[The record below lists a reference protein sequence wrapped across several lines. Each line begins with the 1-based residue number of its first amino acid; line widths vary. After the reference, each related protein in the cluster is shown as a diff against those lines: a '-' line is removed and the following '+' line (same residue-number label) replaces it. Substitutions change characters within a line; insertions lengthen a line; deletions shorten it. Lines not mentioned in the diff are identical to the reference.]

1 MSIKRGH
8 SKHTIRKQYVLE
20 DVIEKTYGALK
31 GISIKRGIEIPFN
44 WIDAYAGTGTNP
56 EEGCLGSPVIF
67 KNIMNKYNWPYCA
80 RCIDKIPEHIQM
92 LKGVVNYDN
101 RFRFYIGDNS
111 EILNGIVKRMP
122 NNQFGILYLDPNGS
136 PNWDVISE
144 ISQSITLN
152 KIDILIH
159 TPATSIKRNIGAGF
173 AKKTLYDNLKSIN
186 KKHWHIHLCHPMGSD
201 AWQWIMIIGTNHISW
216 NLKSIN
222 FHGLDT
228 PEGQAILNFVNHTK
242 NTPSDKMVAPQT
254 LLSGFEYIHH
264 SKNAINMMDGADITY
279 RSQRENLNTGICGNG
294 KQFCNR
300 TDFILSKYTKNLNKI

>member
-1 MSIKRGH
+1 
-8 SKHTIRKQYVLE
+8 LE

-44 WIDAYAGTGTNP
+44 WIDAYAGIGSNP

-67 KNIMNKYNWPYCA
+67 KNIMIKHDWPYCA
-80 RCIDKIPEHIQM
+80 RCIDEKPHIQK
-92 LKGVVNYDN
+92 LKSVIGDDQH
-101 RFRFYIGDNS
+101 FRFYIGDNS
-111 EILNGIVKRMP
+111 KILPIIAEKIRMD
-122 NNQFGILYLDPNGS
+122 QFGILYLDPNGA
-136 PNWDVISE
+136 PRPEMWDSL
-144 ISQSITLN
+144 SQITKLN
-152 KIDILIH
+152 SMSKIDILIH
-159 TPATSIKRNIGAGF
+159 LHATSIKRNLGA
-173 AKKTLYDNLKSIN
+173 KTRDKTLYENLKSVN
-186 KKHWHIHLCHPMGSD
+186 KKMWYVHLCHPMNSD
-201 AWQWIMIIGTNHISW
+201 ANQWIMLIGTNYIGW

-222 FHGLDT
+222 FHGFNT

-264 SKNAINMMDGADITY
+264 SKKAINMMDGDDITY
-279 RSQRENLNTGICGNG
+279 RSHRENLNTGICGNG